1 MDEVFDRLSLKE
13 NGLMFAI
20 HIILYVVGYYLVR
33 FFGSDSSVAAI
44 LFIAI
49 FIAVKLGY
57 FLYFSNK
64 KKLNEKIVNFL
75 VISFLGTIE
84 FFVYLIIILSFLQLS
99 NWSFNTFNH
108 FLIFILFIISIICI
122 PLLEKHTMKNMKMEN
137 IWPYITV
144 AFFEIL
150 FSILLFVVDTKESA
164 IISAFSALLIFLFT
178 PKNSKILF
186 NVKVSKYREQQI
198 SQIRFGTIFLLPIM
212 YVISR
217 IFPIPECNYKPN
229 DIVTVL
235 ILRLISLGV
244 ISLILMFFIYSK
256 RFRLFIQEWLGLSS
270 KQADLNGTWN
280 MIIKNK
286 YTNKDIIVRKFL
298 LNIDGIMITY
308 NKKIFNLNKNLE
320 VLNDDEEKIGKIIK
334 IDSEHIILKIDDKG
348 ERKSLR
354 KSKNYIKLIKVG
366 SEEYKNFKQ
375 KYEEKNAVF
384 YNIKTLDPIT
394 KKDIEVTIFLCYK
407 DTNNFIEANSKTSDE
422 CKLANDLL
430 VELEGDE
437 ESLSR
442 LNIYKSDAFN

>member
-1 MDEVFDRLSLKE
+1 MFDRRSLKE
-13 NGLMFAI
+13 NGLMTAI
-20 HIILYVVGYYLVR
+20 YIILYVVGYYLVR
-33 FFGSDSSVAAI
+33 FLGSDSSEAAI
-44 LFIAI
+44 LFIVI

-57 FLYFSNK
+57 FFYFSNK

-75 VISFLGTIE
+75 VISFLGTIQ
-84 FFVYLIIILSFLQLS
+84 FFIYLIIILSFLQLS
-99 NWSFNTFNH
+99 NWNFSTSNH
-108 FLIFILFIISIICI
+108 FLMFILSIISISI
-122 PLLEKHTMKNMKMEN
+122 PLFEKHIMKNMKMEN
-137 IWPYITV
+137 IWPFITV

-150 FSILLFVVDTKESA
+150 FSILLFFVDTKESA

-178 PKNSKILF
+178 PENSKVLF

-217 IFPIPECNYKPN
+217 IIPIPECNYKTN
-229 DIVTVL
+229 DIVIIL
-235 ILRLISLGV
+235 IWRLIWLV
-244 ISLILMFFIYSK
+244 IILISMFFIYSK
-256 RFRLFIQEWLGLSS
+256 RSKLFTQEWLGLSS

-334 IDSEHIILKIDDKG
+334 IDSEQIILKIDDKG

-354 KSKNYIKLIKVG
+354 RSKNYIKLIKVG

-430 VELEGDE
+430 VELEGGE
-437 ESLSR
+437 EYLSR
-442 LNIYKSDAFN
+442 FNIYKSDTFN